1 MLMTLTEISIDTGIQ
16 GCVQPHTH
24 AQCTVHL
31 LAVKVL
37 TPDGLPSPKG
47 VQPHTHAQ
55 CTVHLLAVKVL
66 TPDALPS
73 PKGVILADS
82 LP

>member
-1 MLMTLTEISIDTGIQ
+1 MILKFSSILLGFREGERRGGMLMTLTEISIDTGIQ

-37 TPDGLPSPKG
+37 TPD
-47 VQPHTHAQ
+47 
-55 CTVHLLAVKVL
+55 
-66 TPDALPS
+66 ALPS